1 MSFVSTIDSLIRQQG
16 IEHFG
21 WARLERPLSMD
32 IYRQWLKAGHH
43 AGMEYLAHHAGMKE
57 NPQELAPRARSA
69 LVIAKSYA
77 KHPYPKTPFPKT
89 LRTALY
95 AQGEDYHFHFK
106 RELDSVAKSLR
117 ALFPEEEFLC
127 FTDSAP
133 ILERDLAYR
142 AGVGWFGK
150 NTCLIHPDHGSLFFI
165 GQILTSLKCETTA
178 APINDHC
185 GTCDRC
191 IRACPTGALESPRQL
206 NANKCISFWTIE
218 AREAG
223 PEALR
228 VKTGDW
234 FFGCDICQTVCPWN
248 EKVFG
253 RAEMQQLVGEKS
265 SEPAE
270 LREDLRWI
278 LRSSHNEI
286 ARTCKS
292 SPLSR
297 ARPLG
302 LKRNALVVIGNKRI
316 HDLRPEVECALTEP
330 RLKELAR
337 SRGVSANKLMEELAT
352 VALAQQDAQTRFAL
366 RASRGDVA
374 RGLAVLDKLDA
385 AFGSAG

>member
-1 MSFVSTIDSLIRQQG
+1 MSFVSIIEGLMRELG
-16 IEHFG
+16 IEQFG
-21 WARLERPLSMD
+21 WARLEKPLSMD
-32 IYRQWLKAGHH
+32 IYRQWLAAGHH
-43 AGMEYLAHHAGMKE
+43 AGMEYLRDHADMKE

-77 KHPYPKTPFPKT
+77 QHPYPKVQFPKS

-106 RELDSVAKSLR
+106 RELEAVAERLK

-150 NTCLIHPDHGSLFFI
+150 NTCLIHPEHGSLFFI
-165 GQILTSLKCETTA
+165 GQILTSIKSEST
-178 APINDHC
+178 PEPMVDHC

-191 IRACPTGALESPRQL
+191 IRACPTGAIEEPRKL

-218 AREAG
+218 AREAAP
-223 PEALR
+223 PELR

-253 RAEMQQLVGEKS
+253 RSEMQQLVREKVS
-265 SEPAE
+265 DPNE
-270 LREDLRWI
+270 LVEDLRWI
-278 LRSSHNEI
+278 LRASHNEI
-286 ARTCKS
+286 SRKCKP

-302 LKRNALVVIGNKRI
+302 LKRNALVVIGNKRL
-316 HDLRPEVECALTEP
+316 HDLRPEVEQASAEP
-330 RLKELAR
+330 RLMELAQWTL
-337 SRGVSANKLMEELAT
+337 SQLT
-352 VALAQQDAQTRFAL
+352 
-366 RASRGDVA
+366 
-374 RGLAVLDKLDA
+374 
-385 AFGSAG
+385 